1 METKKW
7 LHIVSFT
14 LVIVGA
20 LNWGLFGLF
29 NFDLIE
35 AILGGILNGVIA
47 EIIYTLVGI
56 AGVYLLVTHM
66 KECTTCSEMGK

>member
-1 METKKW
+1 METQKW

-35 AILGGILNGVIA
+35 AIFSGVPVVA
-47 EIIYTLVGI
+47 EIIYTLVGV
-56 AGVYLLVTHM
+56 AGVYLLVTH
-66 KECTTCSEMGK
+66 KSECKICSEMAK

>member
-14 LVIVGA
+14 LVIIGA

-29 NFDLIE
+29 NFDLVETIFR
-35 AILGGILNGVIA
+35 GVPVVA
-47 EIIYTLVGI
+47 EIIYTAVGI

-66 KECTTCSEMGK
+66 KECKTCSEMGK